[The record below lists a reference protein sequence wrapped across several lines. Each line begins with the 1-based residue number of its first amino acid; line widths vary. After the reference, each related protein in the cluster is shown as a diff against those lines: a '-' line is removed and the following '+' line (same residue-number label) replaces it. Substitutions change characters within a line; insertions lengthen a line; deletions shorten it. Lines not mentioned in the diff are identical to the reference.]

1 MTKLGIAKLV
11 INVAAGMG
19 VAKVT
24 DDFIK
29 SNTTVESTEDRIKVA
44 IGSIVLGSM
53 VSQAASNHVNAK
65 IDSIAN
71 FWQNRK
77 SVKPSVEVTENLN
90 ETAA

>member
-65 IDSIAN
+65 VDTIVN

-77 SVKPSVEVTENLN
+77 SVKPSVEVTENLS